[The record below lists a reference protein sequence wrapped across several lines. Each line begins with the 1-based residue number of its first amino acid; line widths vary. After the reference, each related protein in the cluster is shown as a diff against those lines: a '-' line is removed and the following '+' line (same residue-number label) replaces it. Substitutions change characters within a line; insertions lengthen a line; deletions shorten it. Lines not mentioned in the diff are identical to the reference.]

1 MPIFDPPCAAQLA
14 GRGEGGGR
22 LASVVGLVLCPER
35 CGPSPSNSM
44 TRCSNKEESNPY
56 HILHTSKKN
65 ESPPAPE
72 VGSVHFQTHAVVDLV
87 VCQCNVVFVDIIP
100 ERRYESYIW
109 KEMDMV

>member
-1 MPIFDPPCAAQLA
+1 MICLSLILHVLLSLPVEEKA
-14 GRGEGGGR
+14 EGGWLR
-22 LASVVGLVLCPER
+22 WLVLCPER